1 VEGRVDLPLFYP
13 NALMNSLREDNRKRL
28 IRLIDQI
35 PVDENPEGWTHIAS
49 IAVGGLLSVG
59 FSQKGPY
66 LLVVSSSGR
75 SVVRC
80 DTGEKIERDY
90 EEYAGLSELGLHC
103 QGIGVIADEVIPLC
117 GIQGGGLP
125 TGNIAGEGL
134 ALVSPDWPEN
144 SLILS
149 KPFKNALI
157 EGHQADCTVIYRDH
171 VRAFGFSWCG
181 NYIVAACSS
190 DLDLWSRKSK
200 L

>member
-1 VEGRVDLPLFYP
+1 
-13 NALMNSLREDNRKRL
+13 M
-28 IRLIDQI
+28 
-35 PVDENPEGWTHIAS
+35 
-49 IAVGGLLSVG
+49 
-59 FSQKGPY
+59 
-66 LLVVSSSGR
+66 
-75 SVVRC
+75 
-80 DTGEKIERDY
+80 
-90 EEYAGLSELGLHC
+90 
-103 QGIGVIADEVIPLC
+103 IADEVISLC

-134 ALVSPDWPEN
+134 ELVSPDWPEN

-157 EGHQADCTVIYRDH
+157 EGHQADCTVIYKDH

-181 NYIVAACSS
+181 NYIVAACGS